1 LRSRLIQRE
10 DLDGATRE
18 AMYRL
23 LAGHFDGVTRERF
36 DADLAEKTWVL
47 LLEDDGGLRGFST
60 LFLYETSVP
69 GEGVCTVV
77 YSGDTIVDPS
87 AWGSAALPRCWIA
100 AVRRLRE
107 EYPKGR
113 LWWLLLTSGFRTYRL
128 LPVFW
133 KDFWPRWDAPA
144 PPDVQARLDAL
155 ARERLGGA
163 YRAEDGITC
172 FPEPQKLRGDLAEVP
187 PGRKSDPHV
196 AYFLDRNPGWA
207 EGDELVC
214 LTEIAEENLTAAGRR
229 MWRAGA
235 GLKDDLG

>member
-1 LRSRLIQRE
+1 
-10 DLDGATRE
+10 
-18 AMYRL
+18 MYRL

-77 YSGDTIVDPS
+77 YSGDTIVDPA
-87 AWGSAALPRCWIA
+87 AWGSAALPRCWIG

-144 PPDVQARLDAL
+144 PPDVQERIDAL
-155 ARERLGGA
+155 AREKLGGA
-163 YRAEDGITC
+163 YRAEEGIAR

-187 PGRKSDPHV
+187 PGRKLDPHV

-229 MWRAGA
+229 MWRAG
-235 GLKDDLG
+235 GPRESR